1 MDITKLQVSQHIK
14 DDRLDRYV
22 EIQMNTGIGEPVAK
36 FKYEDK
42 WQIITNTGVI
52 LITDSRM
59 EFLIT
64 LYYVNMNKATAI
76 FRHNGQMQMPKVVYE
91 AIQKNMAKKLVKR
104 QKGKIK
110 MKIEFAQKKEFRHF
124 ASLEVGTVFRD
135 PRTDTIHM
143 KTECIDNEGDEIN
156 AIDLATGEFDCFP
169 DDAKIYA
176 VEATLNI
183 KEW

>member
-14 DDRLDRYV
+14 EDRLDRYV
-22 EIQMNTGIGEPVAK
+22 EIQMNTGLGEPVAK

-42 WQIITNTGVI
+42 WQIITSTGVI

-64 LYYVNMNKATAI
+64 LYYVNMKKATAI

-91 AIQKNMAKKLVKR
+91 AIQKNMAKKLIKK

-110 MKIEFAQKKEFRHF
+110 MKIEYEKPKQIVHF
-124 ASLEVGTVFRD
+124 AALEVGTVFRD
-135 PRTDTIHM
+135 PGDDMIYM
-143 KTECIDNEGDEIN
+143 KTEYIDNAGDEIN
-156 AIDLATGEFDCFP
+156 AIDLATGILGGFS
-169 DDAKIYA
+169 DDAKVYP
-176 VEATLNI
+176 VEATLYV
-183 KEW
+183 KE